1 MDTILINGKVYTMDS
16 ERSIKKA
23 IAIKNGKIE
32 RVGTNE
38 EVLSLKANGTE
49 VMDLEGKLV
58 LPGFNDSHIHLVYV
72 GHTLTMVSLSG
83 VTSIDEIG
91 KRILDFI
98 EEHKIKKG
106 SWIRGTGWNQ
116 DYFQDEKRFPT
127 RFDLDKI
134 TSEYPIIISRAC
146 GHVAAANSLAL
157 KLLNITKDTPQ
168 IEGGHFDVDENGEAT
183 GIFRENALSLIY
195 KSLPIPTKDET
206 KAMIKMAIRELH
218 KQGITSVGTDDFG
231 ALPNK
236 DYKQIVESY
245 LELRENNE
253 LDIRVNQQCLFP
265 SLDKFSAF
273 LEAGYNT
280 GWGDENYRIG
290 PLKLLLDGSLGARTA
305 ALTKPY
311 KDDNRTTGIV
321 ILEEEELGNIV
332 EYAHK
337 NNTQLAIHAIGDRA
351 MYMSMD
357 SIEKALKKYPRE
369 DHRHGIVHCQIT
381 DEVLLNRFKDL
392 DLVAYIQ
399 PIFLD
404 YDWKIV
410 RDRVGEELEKTS
422 YNWKTMVD
430 KGVNIACGS
439 DAPVETF
446 NVLYGIYE
454 AVTRKDLQGNPK
466 EGWLPEQSLTVD
478 EAVYGYTMGG
488 AYSTFEEN
496 IKGSI
501 EEGKQADLVVL
512 SRNIFEIPAEEIKD
526 VEVLTTIFN
535 GRIVYEK

>member
-1 MDTILINGKVYTMDS
+1 MDTILINGKVYTMDKK
-16 ERSIKKA
+16 RSIKEA
-23 IAIKNGKIE
+23 IGIKNGRIE
-32 RVGTNE
+32 KLGTNE
-38 EVLSLKANGTE
+38 EILSLKDSGTE
-49 VMDLEGKLV
+49 IIDLKGNLI
-58 LPGFNDSHIHLVYV
+58 LPGFNDSYTHLVNLGY
-72 GHTLTMVSLSG
+72 TLTMVGLQG
-83 VTSIDEIG
+83 VNSIDEIG
-91 KRILDFI
+91 KRILDYI
-98 EEHKIKKG
+98 EDHNLKKA

-134 TSEYPIIISRAC
+134 STEYPIIITRTC
-146 GHVAAANSLAL
+146 GHVAVANSLAL

-168 IEGGHFDVDENGEAT
+168 IEGGHFDLDESGEPL
-183 GIFRENALSLIY
+183 GIFRENAISLIY
-195 KSLPIPTKDET
+195 NSLPNPTREET
-206 KAMIKMAIRELH
+206 KAMMKMAIKEFH
-218 KQGITSVGTDDFG
+218 KLGITSVGTDDFE

-236 DYKQIVESY
+236 DYKQILESY
-245 LELRENNE
+245 LDLRENNE
-253 LDIRVNQQCLFP
+253 LNIRVNQQCLLP
-265 SLDKFSAF
+265 SIDKLSSF
-273 LEAGYNT
+273 LEEGYNT

-305 ALTKPY
+305 ALTKAY
-311 KDDNRTTGIV
+311 KDDNTTMGIV
-321 ILEEEELGNIV
+321 TMEVEELWKIV

-337 NNTQLAIHAIGDRA
+337 NNTQVAIHAIGDRA
-351 MYMSMD
+351 MYMSME
-357 SIEKALKKYPRE
+357 SIERALKKYPKK

-381 DEVLLNRFKDL
+381 DEVLLNKFKEL

-410 RDRVGEELEKTS
+410 RDRVGVDLEKTS
-422 YNWKTMVD
+422 YNWKSLVD

-466 EGWLPEQSLTVD
+466 EGWLPEQGLTVD
-478 EAVYGYTMGG
+478 EAVYGYTLGG
-488 AYSTFEEN
+488 AYSTFEEK

-501 EEGKQADLVVL
+501 EEGKLADLVVL
-512 SRNIFEIPAEEIKD
+512 SKDIFEIPAEEIKD
-526 VEVLTTIFN
+526 VEVLTTIFS
-535 GRIVYEK
+535 GRIVYER